1 MKPIVI
7 YPKND
12 SEKVTLTKKEF
23 EDYLKQAYDAGYADG
38 YAAGKAINWWNY
50 PTNNPTVTPSIT
62 WQKESNI
69 DPYKVTCCNTSKTFA
84 TGGTIANANL
94 FYPGDNAVEKVVPC
108 DAHND
113 I

>member
-23 EDYLKQAYDAGYADG
+23 EDYLKQAYDAGYGDG
-38 YAAGKAINWWNY
+38 YAAGKSISWWNTPVQY
-50 PTNNPTVTPSIT
+50 PTNTPSIT

-69 DPYKVTCCNTSKTFA
+69 DPYKVTCNTSKTYA
-84 TGGTIANANL
+84 TGGTVANTNL
-94 FYPGDNAVEKVVPC
+94 FYPGDNAVEKIVPC

>member
-38 YAAGKAINWWNY
+38 YAAGKAINWWNTPTIY
-50 PTNNPTVTPSIT
+50 PTNTPTIT
-62 WQKESNI
+62 WTKGTNA
-69 DPYKVTCCNTSKTFA
+69 DPYEIT
-84 TGGTIANANL
+84 
-94 FYPGDNAVEKVVPC
+94 C

-113 I
+113 L